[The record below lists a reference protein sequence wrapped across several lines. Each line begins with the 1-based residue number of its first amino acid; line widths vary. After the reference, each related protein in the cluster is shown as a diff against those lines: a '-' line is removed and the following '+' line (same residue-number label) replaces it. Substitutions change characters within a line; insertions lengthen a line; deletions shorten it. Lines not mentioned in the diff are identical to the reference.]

1 MFKNKCI
8 LITGA
13 AGTIGSALTHFILK
27 YNPKKIILLDAA
39 ETPLYNL
46 EQTINTVNSESTSV
60 QFVLGSITNSALIN
74 KLLSENNIAILF
86 HTAAYKHV
94 PIIEKQPLEGIKV
107 NSLGTKLLADAAL
120 KYGVSQFVFIS
131 TDKAVNPSSVM
142 GASKLLA
149 EKYIKTL
156 SESHQEATCFI
167 TVRFG
172 NIIDSNGSVIPLFKE
187 QLKNKN
193 PLTITHKD
201 ATRYLISISK
211 VVSLLAKSLSFA
223 KTGEILIFEMGK
235 PQSIYDIATATI
247 KESGFNIKEIHIKT
261 IGLRPG
267 EKLHE
272 ELLSENDSLEATEHP
287 EIYVVNEAEPVNTL
301 EVINAFKKIKNA
313 VETYD
318 ALSAIKALK
327 STLKTYKSV
336 NSQYEALD

>member
-13 AGTIGSALTHFILK
+13 AGTIGSALTHFILS

-46 EQTINTVNSESTSV
+46 EHTIDSVNSESTTI

-74 KLLSENNIAILF
+74 KLLSENKIDILF

-94 PIIEKQPLEGIKV
+94 PLIEKQPVEGIKV

-120 KYGVSQFVFIS
+120 KYGVNQFVFIS

-142 GASKLLA
+142 GASKLIA

-156 SESHQEATCFI
+156 SESHRESTCFV

-187 QLKNKN
+187 QLKNKK
-193 PLTITHKD
+193 PLTITHKK

-211 VVSLLAKSLSFA
+211 VVSLLSKSLALA
-223 KTGEILIFEMGK
+223 KTGEILVFEMGK
-235 PQSIYDIATATI
+235 PQSIYDIAIATI
-247 KESGFNIKEIHIKT
+247 KEAGYNIQDVQIKI

-287 EIYVVNEAEPVNTL
+287 EIYVVNKPNTVSST
-301 EVINAFKKIKNA
+301 EIVRAFRNLQKG
-313 VETYD
+313 VEMYD
-318 ALSAIKALK
+318 ALAVVKELK
-327 STLKTYKSV
+327 RTLQSYKSV
-336 NSQYEALD
+336 NSEFEALD

>member
-27 YNPKKIILLDAA
+27 CNPKKIILLDAA

-60 QFVLGSITNSALIN
+60 QFVLGSITNSALIY

-86 HTAAYKHV
+86 HTAGYKHV

-142 GASKLLA
+142 GASKLIA

-156 SESHQEATCFI
+156 SESHQETTCFI

-187 QLKNKN
+187 QLKNKK

-211 VVSLLAKSLSFA
+211 VVSLLAESLSFA

-327 STLKTYKSV
+327 SILKTYKSV
-336 NSQYEALD
+336 NSEYEALD